1 VQESLEGTTN
11 PGLNNPPPHTSPGQ
25 GRHMKLCHASH
36 PDIPFRSKFNH
47 IQTAPDRFIMP
58 DTYTQLYIHV
68 VFAVSSRQALIKP
81 HFSSEI
87 QRYITGIVKNK
98 GSRLLAI
105 KAMPDHVHILLALDP
120 KTSISDLMR
129 EVKASSS
136 GFMKKKFNL
145 SLFSWQSGYGAFSY
159 SKSQIDSV
167 IKYILNQEE
176 HHRQKSFKEEYM
188 KILVDFG
195 VEYDEKYLFHWIYEE
210 EDASD

>member
-1 VQESLEGTTN
+1 
-11 PGLNNPPPHTSPGQ
+11 
-25 GRHMKLCHASH
+25 
-36 PDIPFRSKFNH
+36 
-47 IQTAPDRFIMP
+47 MP
-58 DTYTQLYIHV
+58 DTYTQVYIHV
-68 VFAVSSRQALIKP
+68 VFAVSSREALIKP
-81 HFSSEI
+81 NFSSDL

-136 GFMKKKFNL
+136 VFIKNKFNL

-167 IKYILNQEE
+167 VKYILNQED

-195 VEYDEKYLFHWIYEE
+195 VEYDEKYLFHWISEEE
-210 EDASD
+210 EDDASNQGNIV